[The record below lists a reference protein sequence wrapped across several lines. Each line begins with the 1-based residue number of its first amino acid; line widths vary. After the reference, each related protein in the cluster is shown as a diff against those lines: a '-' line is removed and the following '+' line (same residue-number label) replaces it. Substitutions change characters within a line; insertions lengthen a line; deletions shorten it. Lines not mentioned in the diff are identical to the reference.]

1 MYFWNEEHRQL
12 ALFLARE
19 ASCRV
24 SHGGCVEL
32 ALNLPLR
39 KRKCLVG
46 RKMLD
51 VQLDLKEVTTA
62 FLTVS
67 GTIYPESRHV
77 REKPRVWQQESSK
90 SSPKGAAF
98 DCKCST

>member
-1 MYFWNEEHRQL
+1 
-12 ALFLARE
+12 
-19 ASCRV
+19 
-24 SHGGCVEL
+24 
-32 ALNLPLR
+32 
-39 KRKCLVG
+39 
-46 RKMLD
+46 MLD